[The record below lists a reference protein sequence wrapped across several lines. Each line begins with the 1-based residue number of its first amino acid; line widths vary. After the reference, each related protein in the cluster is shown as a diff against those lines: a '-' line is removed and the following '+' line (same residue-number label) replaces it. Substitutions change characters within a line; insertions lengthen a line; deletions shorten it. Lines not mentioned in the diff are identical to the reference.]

1 MATLSK
7 ILTQQF
13 TPGLDGGG
21 DDLVFWENDQTITYS
36 YTIKGNRN
44 ALLASCDWTQVADS
58 PVDQSAW
65 AIYRQALRDITAQA
79 GFPENV
85 IWPIKP

>member
-21 DDLVFWENDQTITYS
+21 DDLVFWENDQTITYN
-36 YTIKGNRN
+36 YAIKGNRN
-44 ALLASCDWTQVADS
+44 ALTAG
-58 PVDQSAW
+58 P
-65 AIYRQALRDITAQA
+65 ITIND
-79 GFPENV
+79 GVTVTIPDGSRWV
-85 IWPIKP
+85 IV

>member
-21 DDLVFWENDQTITYS
+21 DDLVFWENDQTITYN
-36 YTIKGNRN
+36 YTLSLIH
-44 ALLASCDWTQVADS
+44 
-58 PVDQSAW
+58 
-65 AIYRQALRDITAQA
+65 I
-79 GFPENV
+79 
-85 IWPIKP
+85 

>member
-44 ALLASCDWTQVADS
+44 ALTVG
-58 PVDQSAW
+58 PVEIND
-65 AIYRQALRDITAQA
+65 
-79 GFPENV
+79 GV
-85 IWPIKP
+85 IVTVPDGSRWIVI

>member
-13 TPGLDGGG
+13 TPGLEGGG

-36 YTIKGNRN
+36 YTLKENKN
-44 ALLASCDWTQVADS
+44 ALTVG
-58 PVDQSAW
+58 PVEINDGVT
-65 AIYRQALRDITAQA
+65 ITVPD
-79 GFPENV
+79 GSRWVV
-85 IWPIKP
+85 I